1 MVGCASHYYGAR
13 GLYRAIP
20 PILHFVS
27 TGIYQ
32 VIHIIYDLPASK
44 NSLLEKLQI
53 VWRKPFIGHFAL
65 GCLAAFAAYFFNIHS
80 PYTLALPGRGGY
92 Q

>member
-1 MVGCASHYYGAR
+1 MADYSNHYYGGQRIIMSCA
-13 GLYRAIP
+13 

-44 NSLLEKLQI
+44 TSLLEKL
-53 VWRKPFIGHFAL
+53 
-65 GCLAAFAAYFFNIHS
+65 
-80 PYTLALPGRGGY
+80 
-92 Q
+92 